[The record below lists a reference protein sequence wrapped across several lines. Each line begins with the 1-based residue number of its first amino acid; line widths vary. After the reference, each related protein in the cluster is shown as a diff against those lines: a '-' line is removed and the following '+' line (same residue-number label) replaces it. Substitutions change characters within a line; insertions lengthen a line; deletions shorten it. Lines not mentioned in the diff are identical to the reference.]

1 MSVKTYHLQFQL
13 FLYIVT
19 FSVVKG
25 DGSMQ
30 VLEKAFGYIT
40 RQYEERLQ
48 VLVFEQNT
56 VGAGI
61 QIPKGTVEEGE
72 TPLEAVMREMVEET
86 GLTNLIVQGLIA
98 QDYAEHYSGALQKRY
113 FYHLT
118 SDEPRQQWQHNPT
131 GLNESN
137 LQFTLYWMDEEH
149 AVKLASGHGD
159 YLYRIFSSV
168 STER

>member
-1 MSVKTYHLQFQL
+1 
-13 FLYIVT
+13 
-19 FSVVKG
+19 
-25 DGSMQ
+25 MQ

-40 RQYEERLQ
+40 RQYEGRRQ

-56 VGAGI
+56 AGAGI

-72 TPLEAVMREMVEET
+72 TPLEAVMREMEEET
-86 GLTNLIVQGLIA
+86 GLTNLCVQGLIA

-118 SDEPRQQWQHNPT
+118 SIDLRHTWQHKPT
-131 GLNESN
+131 GVNEAN
-137 LQFTLYWMDEEH
+137 LLFTLYWMDEEQI
-149 AVKLASGHGD
+149 VKLAPGHGD

-168 STER
+168 APEH